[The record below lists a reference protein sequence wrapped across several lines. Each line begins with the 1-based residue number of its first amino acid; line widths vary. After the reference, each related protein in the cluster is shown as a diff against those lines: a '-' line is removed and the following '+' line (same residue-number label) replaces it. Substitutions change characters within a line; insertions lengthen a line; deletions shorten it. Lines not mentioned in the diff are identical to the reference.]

1 MENIKQTETEIKL
14 HLDKSLTIQ
23 NAITL
28 KEQFEKAITSGDTI
42 IIDHND
48 AEEFDLSYLQLLL
61 SLDQY
66 AVEIGKKIRYIGNHP
81 DSFEILLKNTGLSL
95 ENWQCESN
103 HSSENNGRKE
113 NG

>member
-1 MENIKQTETEIKL
+1 MTHTNNTESEVKL
-14 HLDKSLTIQ
+14 HLEKSLTIQ

-28 KEQFEKAITSGDTI
+28 KEQFEKAVTAGDTI
-42 IIDHND
+42 IIDHKD

-81 DSFEILLKNTGLSL
+81 ESFEMLLKNTGLSL
-95 ENWQCESN
+95 ENWICESN
-103 HSSENNGRKE
+103 QSSEEHEGV
-113 NG
+113 